1 VPASSPCP
9 PRCSPA
15 FLFLC
20 SKSRGFTQMLLC
32 RVGVGAGDAGFGPP
46 VASLLG
52 DHYPERRRASAL
64 TVVWLGA
71 PLGALSG
78 SVLGGWIAQ
87 HADWRLWFVGL
98 SVPSA
103 LAALLAFFTLKEPRR
118 GLHDPV
124 APQGRPPSMW
134 QVVKFMLA
142 KRSMVQVLIGAS
154 LAATAMNG
162 IGQFLG
168 RYYTAVFHL
177 SLFESGRLIGI
188 VAVVAMASGL
198 SLGGFGV
205 SYLSARDRRWYVWAP
220 AIALAATTPLFV
232 LALTRATLQQTVW
245 LLLAGHI
252 TLFVYFTPTLA
263 LAQNM
268 VGASMRAS
276 SSFVIYIVFGLV
288 GVGLGPTLIGR
299 LSDLLARHAFGA
311 GGFDALCPGGAAA
324 PGAGTSLALSCG
336 AASGTGIMQAIGLFS
351 VLFAWAAVHFLLAAR
366 HLEQDLDQH
375 YVSGDRVNRHSAEAH
390 LGGPA
395 APLDA
400 GMTASDRGTCAPLC
414 HMRPWQRR
422 ALTASGLG
430 SVTGMSVQIPSR
442 HRGSGRRAPRSAR
455 PPAQPRPH
463 NNAQDRQ
470 RSLRLTCL

>member
-1 VPASSPCP
+1 VADTEILNDAAGKPEWFSRGYRAWLLSILMLVNLLNLADRQGLAAVAPAIKLDLRLTDTQLGLILGLGFAIFYTILGLPIARLAEHYSRARIIAASAAVFA
-9 PRCSPA
+9 A

-20 SKSRGFTQMLLC
+20 SKSRGFTQILLC

-375 YVSGDRVNRHSAEAH
+375 YVSGDRVN
-390 LGGPA
+390 
-395 APLDA
+395 
-400 GMTASDRGTCAPLC
+400 AS
-414 HMRPWQRR
+414 
-422 ALTASGLG
+422 
-430 SVTGMSVQIPSR
+430 
-442 HRGSGRRAPRSAR
+442 
-455 PPAQPRPH
+455 
-463 NNAQDRQ
+463 
-470 RSLRLTCL
+470 